1 MWDLRVEFLNC
12 GWGFIFYGGSEKVPV
27 AVLLSL
33 VVILSN
39 TVPKVCT
46 FLSCILLFVL
56 IICFFFFCA
65 V

>member
-1 MWDLRVEFLNC
+1 MWDLRVDFLNC

-46 FLSCILLFVL
+46 F
-56 IICFFFFCA
+56 
-65 V
+65 